1 MPSKSK
7 TLKSR
12 SKSVS
17 ISPEQKPLDHNR
29 HNKTKRRKQKKQKRS
44 SVLYSLKT
52 DKDFD
57 KIMKRMELF
66 GSKK

>member
-29 HNKTKRRKQKKQKRS
+29 HNKTKRKKQFEINSFRTIKG
-44 SVLYSLKT
+44 K
-52 DKDFD
+52 F
-57 KIMKRMELF
+57 
-66 GSKK
+66 